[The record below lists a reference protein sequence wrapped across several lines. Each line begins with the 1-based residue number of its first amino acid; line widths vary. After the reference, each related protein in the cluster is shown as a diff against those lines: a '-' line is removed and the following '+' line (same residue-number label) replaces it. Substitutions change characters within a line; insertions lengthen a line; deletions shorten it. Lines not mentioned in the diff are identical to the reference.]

1 MTHPRSLRAV
11 CLLLIFGIAVLGLAL
26 HTASATT
33 LDTAGFN
40 LSISEN
46 LAVLKNDTAHNRM
59 MAAWTTPTQLA
70 MERNQPYLLL
80 ENTSDME
87 MTSFSM
93 TIGRTSSNFDWAKVI
108 SKSSGVQ
115 ATLVTPDT
123 KNGGANSDVIT
134 YDLNGFTPG
143 KKLIFQ
149 IDIDSDNPSSNPFGE
164 FSDYR
169 RVLFSLNKDTSLS
182 KNSQL
187 SATFLDP
194 DTNSE
199 VALGPFPW
207 RQDGPLPGTFEQP
220 TDNQRTVFG
229 LAFQSHYMND
239 FVRSYQTGN
248 ITTVPEPGSLALAGL
263 GIVGL
268 FFGSR
273 RIRANRK
280 AG

>member
-1 MTHPRSLRAV
+1 MIHTHGLRAV
-11 CLLLIFGIAVLGLAL
+11 CLLLIFGIAFCGLAVQ
-26 HTASATT
+26 TASATNV
-33 LDTAGFN
+33 DTAGLK
-40 LSISEN
+40 LSVSEN
-46 LAVLKNDTAHNRM
+46 LAVLKNDNAKNRM

-93 TIGRTSSNFDWAKVI
+93 TIGRESSNFDWAKVI
-108 SKSSGVQ
+108 SKSSGVG
-115 ATLVTPDT
+115 ASLVTPDG
-123 KNGGANSDVIT
+123 KNGGIRSDNLT
-134 YDLNGFTPG
+134 FDLNGFTPG

-149 IDIDSDNPSSNPFGE
+149 IDIDSDKSSSNPFGE

-169 RVLFSLNKDTSLS
+169 RVLFNLNTDDPLN

-194 DTNSE
+194 SSNSE
-199 VALGPFPW
+199 IALGPFPW
-207 RQDGPLPGTFEQP
+207 RTPGDLPGTFEQP
-220 TDNQRTVFG
+220 QDNQRTVFG

-248 ITTVPEPGSLALAGL
+248 VTAVPEPGSLALAGL
-263 GIVGL
+263 GVVGL
-268 FFGSR
+268 LVGCR
-273 RIRANRK
+273 RIRAKRN
-280 AG
+280 AA